1 MRNTPAGSYQHFDAR
16 LAQIEQPEV
25 KPEPEESDDEQEPI
39 LAQIESEELGEL
51 SDCYDLC
58 DEEGGASG
66 CYDACAEVVG
76 GQLTRDDRLAQVSS
90 VSRSSRRDGKTGA
103 SNWPDRTSWT
113 NGKPGRVT
121 V

>member
-1 MRNTPAGSYQHFDAR
+1 MYPDGVPRLDRYYDTG

-90 VSRSSRRDGKTGA
+90 ISNSSQDG
-103 SNWPDRTSWT
+103 
-113 NGKPGRVT
+113 GKPSRGKGLA
-121 V
+121 